1 MLELPVPNKFFPPV
15 HLDDADELHLR
26 RLAKDKLRLMTDLLH
41 GQQTQTLSW
50 TPCEGQTADGCH
62 VLKAHFVDLEANSQ
76 RAHACVLYRASVVLT
91 ASVPEVMSVLAVPKT
106 DDYRRMMKS
115 VYGHDFLDGYV
126 LHTLPRKK
134 LHRPTYFYTSLKWC
148 ALAAR
153 NAVGGRGSDFCFLEY
168 AGIRKESAT
177 SLLGFC
183 IQQSVAMD
191 GEVPDF
197 GSYGLTRDAF
207 LRTGI
212 LVTPTDRDGHVR
224 VTSFCQVQSA
234 TLAGASG
241 SADYEDVMRRRVA
254 AIRGLQSYLERGR
267 LGKLPFVERWRWVR
281 DEDRKTCSVCVRNF
295 TFRRRHHC
303 RQCGEVVCSGCAPYR
318 EVETPT
324 AGPNRVRICN
334 VCFARA
340 HGIVHRPLSDS
351 VLESSVYTDDG
362 ASFSLPP
369 VTPQRLAYRRSST
382 STVRSPVTRRTRSQ
396 RSASMGDLDDDDDD
410 DDDPAVPVR
419 RLAHPR
425 PLRDTFERAEPPS
438 LEHAMAEIT
447 QRIKATQLAILSSVS
462 SREREMQRWPAMPP
476 VPSPASSSSS
486 SSSEP
491 APEAPPVRP
500 YAFPLY
506 DSSDVDDEASAASY
520 KTNATDDTECP
531 FAPQNYHQLMQ
542 QLQLSTV
549 DGRDDLSD
557 FHLEL
562 NVNHGLDDD
571 DLAISEIG
579 TEFLTMERPTPIVV
593 VDPPPPSTPKPPS
606 SSGRHLPPP
615 MPASMKASLLAR
627 QAALRSSEAAM
638 SNVSSCLWKEP
649 TSAPLPPP
657 PPSLPHSTRR
667 LQSTQSQSTPK
678 AVWAPSPP
686 PVAANAMRSLKVD
699 ESSGDIQASLAHQAF
714 AQLEAECPSTPE
726 RTAILQALVTTFSS
740 LLSHKEES
748 DFCVLNRSDHA
759 FAAVLQAY
767 PSTLKLLQ
775 LAGYAIYPQ
784 RCVLSDFD
792 AVLLTNLVGT
802 LKRILSDP
810 QHRHSY
816 YSSQWSF

>member
-26 RLAKDKLRLMTDLLH
+26 RLAKDKLRLMTDLLY
-41 GQQTQTLSW
+41 GRQTQTLSW

-76 RAHACVLYRASVVLT
+76 RAHACVLYRASVVLQ

-115 VYGHDFLDGYV
+115 VYGHDFLDGYC

-134 LHRPTYFYTSLKWC
+134 LHRPNYFYTSLKWC

-153 NAVGGRGSDFCFLEY
+153 NLQGGRGSDFCFLEY
-168 AGIRKESAT
+168 AGIRKESN

-197 GSYGLTRDAF
+197 GPYGLTRDAF

-212 LVTPTDRDGHVR
+212 LIAPTDRDGHVR

-234 TLAGASG
+234 TIMGASG
-241 SADYEDVMRRRVA
+241 GADYEDVMRRRVT

-281 DEDRKTCSVCVRNF
+281 DEDRKTCSVCMRNF
-295 TFRRRHHC
+295 MFRRRHHC
-303 RQCGEVVCSGCAPYR
+303 RQCGEVVCASCAPYR

-334 VCFARA
+334 VCYARA
-340 HGIVHRPLSDS
+340 HGVVHRPLSDS

-362 ASFSLPP
+362 ASLAPPP

-396 RSASMGDLDDDDDD
+396 RSASMGDLDDNDLDDGKDDDD
-410 DDDPAVPVR
+410 NQAAPVR

-447 QRIKATQLAILSSVS
+447 QRIKATQLAIQSSVS

-486 SSSEP
+486 SEP
-491 APEAPPVRP
+491 APEDPPGHP

-506 DSSDVDDEASAASY
+506 DSSDVDDEASTASF
-520 KTNATDDTECP
+520 KTSATDDTECP
-531 FAPQNYHQLMQ
+531 FAPQNYHQLLQ
-542 QLQLSTV
+542 QLQLSTA
-549 DGRDDLSD
+549 DARDDLSD

-562 NVNHGLDDD
+562 NVNHDLDDD

-593 VDPPPPSTPKPPS
+593 DPPSKPPTS
-606 SSGRHLPPP
+606 ASRHLPPP

-638 SNVSSCLWKEP
+638 STVSSSLWKEP

-657 PPSLPHSTRR
+657 PPSLPHASRR
-667 LQSTQSQSTPK
+667 LRPTQSQSGPK

-686 PVAANAMRSLKVD
+686 PVAANAMRSQTAKLD
-699 ESSGDIQASLAHQAF
+699 ESGGDIQASLAHRAF

-726 RTAILQALVTTFSS
+726 RIAILQALVTTFSS
-740 LLSHKEES
+740 LLSHREES

-792 AVLLTNLVGT
+792 AFLLANLVGT
-802 LKRILSDP
+802 LKRLLSDP
-810 QHRHSY
+810 QQRHSY
-816 YSSQWSF
+816 YANQWSF